1 MVGLVDKLEGVDR
14 GGTEEKVVGCTWWSR
29 LLACPTNPTM
39 DLEDWWAATFPS
51 RPLPTPRTAPV
62 VAMALAQ
69 AVAEVARR
77 AGTNPSSGKFLA
89 SIGLDIRMGKVVR
102 EREVLVICNSFKP
115 DTITSFTVDKMD
127 QVSIN
132 SGDEYFEVEENV
144 ECEKRVKVEVD
155 ENEETLLISSD
166 SEENA
171 GPERVKEKNMLG
183 EKEGRKNYI
192 GKNLILA
199 NVQTS
204 PKKNYIEQVLEL
216 GQRSTLR
223 RRVLLPGPQ
232 APATHDWQVW
242 VRNPNG
248 DKIEKFIRK
257 VVFNL
262 HETFPNRRRTV
273 HEPPFMIQESG
284 HGGFM
289 IHIDLYFMTHRKKIT
304 VDYELILQPFKEP
317 GEKDYCPVLSLHR
330 LERMQFPIEGLSG
343 NFRNRLFQGG
353 AKRVEVREGASS
365 QEGCRREDVRDGEE
379 KESRGSKSK

>member
-1 MVGLVDKLEGVDR
+1 
-14 GGTEEKVVGCTWWSR
+14 
-29 LLACPTNPTM
+29 
-39 DLEDWWAATFPS
+39 
-51 RPLPTPRTAPV
+51 
-62 VAMALAQ
+62 
-69 AVAEVARR
+69 
-77 AGTNPSSGKFLA
+77 
-89 SIGLDIRMGKVVR
+89 MGKVVR
-102 EREVLVICNSFKP
+102 EREVLVIYNSFKP

-204 PKKNYIEQVLEL
+204 PKKNYIEQILEL

-223 RRVLLPGPQ
+223 TVREEPSGPQ
-232 APATHDWQVW
+232 APAPATHDWQVW

-248 DKIEKFIRK
+248 DKIENFIRK
-257 VVFNL
+257 VVF
-262 HETFPNRRRTV
+262 TFPNR
-273 HEPPFMIQESG
+273 
-284 HGGFM
+284 
-289 IHIDLYFMTHRKKIT
+289 
-304 VDYELILQPFKEP
+304 
-317 GEKDYCPVLSLHR
+317 
-330 LERMQFPIEGLSG
+330 
-343 NFRNRLFQGG
+343 
-353 AKRVEVREGASS
+353 
-365 QEGCRREDVRDGEE
+365 
-379 KESRGSKSK
+379 